1 MNKNMVDPITEEI
14 NVRVSKVTGNSVS
27 KKKRKR
33 PVNWLSLIIIGSV
46 VSSLIT
52 ALLTALF

>member
-14 NVRVSKVTGNSVS
+14 NARVSKVTGNSVS

-33 PVNWLSLIIIGSV
+33 PVNWLSLIIIISV

-52 ALLTALF
+52 ALF